1 MIGFVDYEYMFD
13 SWVSLIF
20 DSSPYFPFFVL
31 WQVAMGI
38 PLIEAIYGGDP
49 NIALYTLPLLVWY
62 PIQIMVGSLLA
73 DRLRAFV
80 RSEFVRLGID
90 EEVLSV
96 NSDDD
101 SLDFLPIE
109 NDENKPDEGSKR
121 PKKKKKKKR
130 KNEKK
135 KRSGGSKKSS
145 SRSRK
150 RASDDASHDNSTVHT
165 HDSRY
170 DDPHMGY
177 GYENRSV
184 MDIGDST
191 VWTYED
197 DMTLAPD
204 PCENDHF
211 CLEEGVVYERLRHP
225 NAIACIPGS
234 SCISCYRVIASDIHE
249 LGVIPTEDRPVF
261 VCMRCRTFVFCNQ
274 CWRDNL
280 TDIVTPT
287 GFVSTFFKS
296 LADYY

>member
-1 MIGFVDYEYMFD
+1 
-13 SWVSLIF
+13 
-20 DSSPYFPFFVL
+20 
-31 WQVAMGI
+31 MGI

-62 PIQIMVGSLLA
+62 PIQIIVGSLLA
-73 DRLRAFV
+73 DRLRSFV
-80 RSEFVRLGID
+80 RSENARLGID
-90 EEVLSV
+90 EEVLSLD
-96 NSDDD
+96 SDDD

-109 NDENKPDEGSKR
+109 SEDNGKENGSRKSS
-121 PKKKKKKKR
+121 KKKKKKKR
-130 KNEKK
+130 KSEKRKK
-135 KRSGGSKKSS
+135 KSGGSKKSN
-145 SRSRK
+145 RSRK
-150 RASDDASHDNSTVHT
+150 RLSDDSSHDNSTVHT

-204 PCENDHF
+204 PCANDHF
-211 CLEEGVVYERLRHP
+211 CLEEGIVYERLRYP

-234 SCISCYRVIASDIHE
+234 SCVSCYRVIASDIHE
-249 LGVIPTEDRPVF
+249 LGVIPTEQNPVF
-261 VCMRCRTFVFCNQ
+261 VCMKCRTFVFCNQ

-280 TDIVTPT
+280 TDIATPT